1 MTSDH
6 KRLFIGTLRQI
17 DCVGRKSPLR
27 GMLVDVFHV
36 TLDANDSPTFTKLT
50 TAASKTDDYG
60 LFYFYFTDPS
70 ETDAFEPAADAR
82 HESDDA
88 SRHPSDADE
97 PETTPS
103 DEQEDL
109 AEFQKR
115 YPSIFNQGGPDGAIT
130 NSSTATAGSSGGQG
144 RVRRLAFAYKVTA
157 LMETDEA
164 IREADASPP
173 PMLME
178 VMDERYEP
186 SRDWGRTVKSRSV
199 ILPENSRFIFR
210 RVFIPASNAD
220 AARLTDD
227 NASRVT
233 NLSPQKRGNAFA
245 FLGVGRATWDE
256 IGGFAETR
264 PQFIGKTGYFRS
276 ANTWDSNPDNIQGLL
291 PNRYDA
297 PFAGWLSIMG
307 VFRGDLADKPLFYSV
322 TLSRYAGDTSKPFD
336 PALLTNPRSP
346 RYSCYAY
353 FFEYSSPTSTEGRWK
368 SEKLGPYTGS
378 IDGKPVAVF
387 RRRLPRPATVEYWPS
402 PEILADLYTTTDFDD
417 GLWVVTIRA
426 FEQTGGSAT
435 TPTLQEVAIDQAPR
449 AVMPLMIDSNRPRVR
464 FDKLYPNDATSYV
477 KLRLV
482 SCTWG
487 SGGEQYTPIA
497 DVTECNEIGV
507 NPGQVGGNEGILI
520 RFTICDKKGLP
531 HKHWKEYKLTAE
543 YTPRS
548 TSDSPDKTR
557 LLLRRSFAGT
567 GPLDQ
572 QYNLLKPI
580 PSDPTTP
587 ISERECILVPSRD
600 DGWPPEKGDPH
611 ATPCLQYGV
620 GLQLEVYTRQIDG
633 CWDTFYE
640 SERTARYIVLRNAQA
655 RCT

>member
-1 MTSDH
+1 MTSDRT
-6 KRLFIGTLRQI
+6 RLFIGTLRQI

-70 ETDAFEPAADAR
+70 ETDSFEPAADAR

-115 YPSIFNQGGPDGAIT
+115 YPSIFNQGGPDDAIT
-130 NSSTATAGSSGGQG
+130 NSSTATAGPSGGQG
-144 RVRRLAFAYKVTA
+144 RVHRLAFAYKVTA

-164 IREADASPP
+164 IRAADASPP

-178 VMDERYEP
+178 VMDERFEP
-186 SRDWGRTVKSRSV
+186 GRDWVRTVNSRS
-199 ILPENSRFIFR
+199 ILLAGNSRFIFR
-210 RVFIPASNAD
+210 RVFIPANNAE
-220 AARLTDD
+220 AARLVGDT
-227 NASRVT
+227 AFRVT
-233 NLSPQKRGNAFA
+233 RLSPQKRGNSFA
-245 FLGVGRATWDE
+245 FTGVGRASWEE
-256 IGGFAETR
+256 IGAIGDTR
-264 PQFIGKTGYFRS
+264 PEYSGKAGYFRS
-276 ANTWDSNPDNIQGLL
+276 ADTWSNPNLVPTALRG
-291 PNRYDA
+291 RYDA
-297 PFAGWLSIMG
+297 PFSGRLGIG
-307 VFRGDLADKPLFYSV
+307 GLFRGDLADKPLFYSV
-322 TLSRYAGDTSKPFD
+322 LLSGYDGDTSAPFD
-336 PALLTNPRSP
+336 RSMLSDPRVMKSEF
-346 RYSCYAY
+346 RTFFYEY
-353 FFEYSSPTSTEGRWK
+353 FSPTSSDGKWK
-368 SEKLGPYTGS
+368 YEFLGPFVGTV
-378 IDGKPVAVF
+378 DGKRVSVY
-387 RRRLPRPATVEYWPS
+387 RRRFPRPTNIEYWPS
-402 PEILADLYTTTDFDD
+402 QDVLAVVETDPLPD
-417 GLWVVTIRA
+417 GLRVVTIQA
-426 FEQTGGSAT
+426 FEQTGGTAT
-435 TPTLQEVAIDQAPR
+435 EPILREIAIDPEPR
-449 AVMPLMIDSNRPRVR
+449 TAMPLVLDRSPISLR
-464 FDKLYPNDATSYV
+464 FNKLYPNDPNSYV

-507 NPGQVGGNEGILI
+507 APGQVGGNEGILI
-520 RFTICDKKGLP
+520 RFTISDQKGNP
-531 HKHWKEYKLTAE
+531 HKHWKEYKLNAE

-548 TSDSPDKTR
+548 TSDSPDKKQ

-572 QYNLLKPI
+572 KYSLLEPI

-587 ISERECILVPSRD
+587 VSNRECVLVPVRD

-611 ATPCLQYGV
+611 PKPCIQYGM
-620 GLQLEVYTRQIDG
+620 GLQLEALSRQIDG
-633 CWDTFYE
+633 WWERFPMQV
-640 SERTARYIVLRNAQA
+640 RTARYIVLRSTEA